1 MVLVKTFD
9 SLCSPEYPSV
19 SYSPK
24 FVPRSPSVIDID
36 LEDNDIFVCGS
47 LDTAQDDQIDENI
60 QNNESLD
67 LDVTK
72 EENVNQE
79 VINED
84 DDPSKNNDQSQEDDF
99 FGDSEGIPETPGVNE
114 DIGEIVNNI
123 NADEA
128 HENLNH
134 NEMEE
139 EDDYPE
145 TRPVE

>member
-1 MVLVKTFD
+1 M
-9 SLCSPEYPSV
+9 
-19 SYSPK
+19 
-24 FVPRSPSVIDID
+24 
-36 LEDNDIFVCGS
+36 CGS

-72 EENVNQE
+72 DENVNQE
-79 VINED
+79 VTNED

-99 FGDSEGIPETPGVNE
+99 FGVSEGIPETPGVNE

-123 NADEA
+123 NVDES